1 MSKRSIFVFVL
12 IFLVLLIDQSV
23 KVWIKLNMS
32 LYESFNVMGWDWFQI
47 YFTENIGMAFG
58 IEFGDGRGKLALSL
72 FRIAT
77 VSVIA
82 YIIHGLVKQKVS
94 YMVLASISLIFA
106 GAVGN
111 IIDSAIYG
119 VLFSESTSLQTATF
133 MPADGGY
140 APMLHGK
147 VVDMFYFPLID
158 TTLPNWVPFW
168 GGQQFRFFQAIFN
181 VADAAI
187 CTGVGIII
195 VFYKQ
200 FAALGQEDKTT
211 DTETENAA
219 NSSEISQQES
229 A

>member
-1 MSKRSIFVFVL
+1 MSKRSIFVLTL
-12 IFLVLLIDQSV
+12 IFLVLLIDQFV

-32 LYESFNVMGWDWFQI
+32 LGESFNVMGWEWFQI

-58 IEFGDGRGKLALSL
+58 IEFGDGWGKLALSL
-72 FRIAT
+72 FRIVT

-82 YIIHGLVKQKVS
+82 YIIHGLIKQKVS
-94 YMVLASISLIFA
+94 YIILASGSLIFA
-106 GAVGN
+106 GALGN

-119 VLFSESTSLQTATF
+119 VLFSESTGIRVASF
-133 MPADGGY
+133 MPPEGGY

-158 TTLPNWVPFW
+158 TTLPDWVPLW

-187 CTGVGIII
+187 CIGVGIII
-195 VFYKQ
+195 IFYKQ
-200 FAALGQEDKTT
+200 FAALGQEDSK
-211 DTETENAA
+211 A
-219 NSSEISQQES
+219 EISETNPSELPQQES

>member
-12 IFLVLLIDQSV
+12 IFLVLIIDQAL

-32 LYESFNVMGWDWFQI
+32 LGESFNVLGLDWFQI

-58 IEFGDGRGKLALSL
+58 IEFGDGWGKLALSL

-82 YIIHGLVKQKVS
+82 YIIHSLIQQKVS
-94 YMVLASISLIFA
+94 YIVLASISLIFA

-111 IIDSAIYG
+111 IIDSAVYG
-119 VLFSESTSLQTATF
+119 LLFSKSTSLQVATF
-133 MPADGGY
+133 MPVEGGY

-158 TTLPNWVPFW
+158 TTLPDWIPFW

-195 VFYKQ
+195 LF
-200 FAALGQEDKTT
+200 
-211 DTETENAA
+211 
-219 NSSEISQQES
+219 
-229 A
+229 